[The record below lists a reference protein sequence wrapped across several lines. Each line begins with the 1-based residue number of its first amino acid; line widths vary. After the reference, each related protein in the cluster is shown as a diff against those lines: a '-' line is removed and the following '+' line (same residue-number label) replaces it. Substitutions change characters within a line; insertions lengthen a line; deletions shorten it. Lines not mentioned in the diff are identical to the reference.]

1 MKLWRDHKQVREGY
15 RGPRLELS
23 KEESQRLAE
32 IAAEPS
38 GPEAAQ
44 ALVKK
49 AKERLRKLRAD
60 LLTPAR

>member
-1 MKLWRDHKQVREGY
+1 MKLWRDHKRVREGY

-38 GPEAAQ
+38 SPDAAA
-44 ALVKK
+44 ALVKR
-49 AKERLRKLRAD
+49 AKERLRELRAN